1 MAGKNKGSTSKE
13 VPKSQ
18 IPPSLPPPP
27 PPPTT
32 DLGLLPIPNLKK
44 KRKDQELE
52 EGEVVPQKGAKQQK
66 TDKDPKDRRA
76 TSANSKEEPNGAEVR
91 IPQHIR
97 SPRLEV
103 DGPAIPWNSSIRGF
117 QRGHSAHI
125 AEALEQPLLLPK
137 DIDALRRV
145 RQPDLFLSLKRDL
158 AMVSLQPH
166 LLIKY

>member
-91 IPQHIR
+91 IP
-97 SPRLEV
+97 
-103 DGPAIPWNSSIRGF
+103 
-117 QRGHSAHI
+117 
-125 AEALEQPLLLPK
+125 
-137 DIDALRRV
+137 
-145 RQPDLFLSLKRDL
+145 
-158 AMVSLQPH
+158 
-166 LLIKY
+166 